1 MRIGRTIIDT
11 DNMTI
16 DEISTLINELR
27 EIRRRKQK
35 AEELVSRMT
44 ELLADAKAE
53 GFDFIDKDYGNVI
66 TPNDLSL
73 YEHM

>member
-1 MRIGRTIIDT
+1 MKIGRTIIDT
-11 DNMTI
+11 DNMTT
-16 DEISTLINELR
+16 DELSTLITELCK
-27 EIRRRKQK
+27 IRRRKLK
-35 AEELVSRMT
+35 AEELVNRMT
-44 ELLADAKAE
+44 DLLADAKAE